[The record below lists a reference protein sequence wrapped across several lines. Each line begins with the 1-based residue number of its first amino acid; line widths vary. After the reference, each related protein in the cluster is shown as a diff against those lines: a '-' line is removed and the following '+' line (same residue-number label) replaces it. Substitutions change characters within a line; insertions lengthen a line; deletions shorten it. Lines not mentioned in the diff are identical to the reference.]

1 VVWPHQPAGVV
12 EVRPQGDWVAQITGA
27 LALEVRDAEAEARLV
42 GHGLQARPMVEPQP
56 EAVVRALDGP
66 REEGEASGPTPGAE
80 AADHQPPL
88 EGEAAGVHPSQ
99 PSLEAD
105 RTEAEGVAVDPR
117 FRLEELGAALLV
129 ALALEDP
136 PEEEAEGAVEE
147 ACLAQVA
154 TLTSRADGAAAL
166 KEANDGAR
174 GKPTGRCAGL
184 RPVCGITCR
193 CICQEKRAELG
204 STTCG

>member
-1 VVWPHQPAGVV
+1 
-12 EVRPQGDWVAQITGA
+12 
-27 LALEVRDAEAEARLV
+27 
-42 GHGLQARPMVEPQP
+42 MV
-56 EAVVRALDGP
+56 AVVALV
-66 REEGEASGPTPGAE
+66 AHAK
-80 AADHQPPL
+80 AVVLAQAMVAHAKAVVLAQ
-88 EGEAAGVHPSQ
+88 AQ
-99 PSLEAD
+99 
-105 RTEAEGVAVDPR
+105 AEGVAVDPR
-117 FRLEELGAALLV
+117 FRLEELEAALLGGR
-129 ALALEDP
+129 ALEDP

-174 GKPTGRCAGL
+174 GKPTGRCVGL